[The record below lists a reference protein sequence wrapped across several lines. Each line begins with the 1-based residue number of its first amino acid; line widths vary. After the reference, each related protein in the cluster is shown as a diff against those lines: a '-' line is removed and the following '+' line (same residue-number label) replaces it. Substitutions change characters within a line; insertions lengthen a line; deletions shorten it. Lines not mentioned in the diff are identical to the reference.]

1 MAQRLKRLDQ
11 TVCLGKRLTVRRYD
25 EETVE
30 SSAAAS
36 AIAIKAFLDLQ
47 SGGKIKTGEKIEEK
61 VESI

>member
-1 MAQRLKRLDQ
+1 M
-11 TVCLGKRLTVRRYD
+11 CLGKRLTVRRYD

-47 SGGKIKTGEKIEEK
+47 SGGKLKTTEKIEEK
-61 VESI
+61 VELA